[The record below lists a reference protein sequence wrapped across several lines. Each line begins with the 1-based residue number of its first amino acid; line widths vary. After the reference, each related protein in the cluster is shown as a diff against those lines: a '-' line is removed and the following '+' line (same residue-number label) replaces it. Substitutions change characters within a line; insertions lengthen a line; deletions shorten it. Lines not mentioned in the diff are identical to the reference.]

1 MVQGE
6 RSTRTVQQP
15 VECPKCDGVGL
26 VRVEVEGRWVSKAC
40 ECQDAKRIAAVLS
53 KAKIPDRYAHCT
65 FANFKANYPG
75 ADKSLSSA
83 HMLIRMFA
91 EKYPMETRGI
101 LLTGSIGC
109 GKTHLAASAL
119 KWIIKERGAEGVF
132 CDYRELLRSIQNS
145 YNPQV
150 SATEMEILTPIM
162 NAEVLILDDL
172 GAIRPSE
179 WVWDTVSLVL
189 NARYNAVRTTII
201 TTNYAVLPP
210 GAGGMKEDTLG
221 DRIGERMRSRLLEL
235 CRVVEMRGV
244 DYRAGIDKKNPTP
257 TRVK

>member
-1 MVQGE
+1 MY
-6 RSTRTVQQP
+6 
-15 VECPKCDGVGL
+15 
-26 VRVEVEGRWVSKAC
+26 VR
-40 ECQDAKRIAAVLS
+40 
-53 KAKIPDRYAHCT
+53 H
-65 FANFKANYPG
+65 FANTYP
-75 ADKSLSSA
+75 L
-83 HMLIRMFA
+83 
-91 EKYPMETRGI
+91 EKDRGI

-119 KWIIKERGAEGVF
+119 KWIIEQRGAEGLF

-150 SATEMEILTPIM
+150 SATEMEILTPVM

-179 WVWDTVSLVL
+179 WVWDTVSLIL

-210 GAGGMKEDTLG
+210 GAGGMKEETLG
-221 DRIGERMRSRLLEL
+221 DRIGERMRSRLLEM
-235 CRVVEMRGV
+235 CRVVEMTGA
-244 DYRAGIDKKNPTP
+244 DYRAGIDKKKPIP
-257 TRVK
+257 TRAK

>member
-1 MVQGE
+1 MVQGA
-6 RSTRTVQQP
+6 RTTRTVQQIA
-15 VECPKCDGVGL
+15 ECPECDGVGL
-26 VRVEVEGRWVSKAC
+26 VRVEVDGRWASKPC
-40 ECQDAKRIAAVLS
+40 RCQVALRTAAVLA
-53 KAKIPDRYAHCT
+53 KAKIPERYAHCT
-65 FANFKANYPG
+65 FANYKTNYPG
-75 ADKSLSSA
+75 ADKSLSTA
-83 HMLIRMFA
+83 LMFVRGFA
-91 EKYPMETRGI
+91 EQYPLEGRGF

-109 GKTHLAASAL
+109 GKTHLATSAL
-119 KWIIKERGAEGVF
+119 KWVIEQRGAEGLF

-150 SATEMEILTPIM
+150 SATEMEILNPVI

-172 GAIRPSE
+172 GAIRPTE

-189 NARYNAVRTTII
+189 NARYNAVKTTII

-235 CRVVEMRGV
+235 CRVIEMKGA
-244 DYRAGIDKKNPTP
+244 DYRAGLDKKTPTP

>member
-15 VECPKCDGVGL
+15 IECPKCDGVGL
-26 VRVEVEGRWVSKAC
+26 VRVEVKGRWVSKAC
-40 ECQDAKRIAAVLS
+40 ECQDAKRTAAVLS
-53 KAKIPDRYAHCT
+53 RAKIPDRYAHCT
-65 FANFKANYPG
+65 FANYKANYPG
-75 ADKSLSSA
+75 ADKSLSAA
-83 HMLIRMFA
+83 HMLMRMFA

-119 KWIIKERGAEGVF
+119 KWIIEERGAEGVF

-179 WVWDTVSLVL
+179 WLWDTVSLVL

-201 TTNYAVLPP
+201 TTNYAVLPQ
-210 GAGGMKEDTLG
+210 GAGGMKQDTLG
-221 DRIGERMRSRLLEL
+221 DRIGERMRSRLPEW
-235 CRVVEMRGV
+235 CRVVEMKGV
-244 DYRAGIDKKNPTP
+244 DYRAGLDKKNPTP